1 MYAKPIESK
10 PIKVLLVEDNPGDAR
25 LMQLTLAEVTSVQFA
40 LTCVDKLHSALD
52 CLAKE
57 PFDAV
62 LLDLSLPDSQGFDTF
77 TKVHEQFPEVPTVVL
92 TGLNDETF
100 ALRAVQEGAQDYLV
114 KGQVNGADLI
124 SRSLRYAIERKRTQ
138 EALQESEERF
148 RSAFDSAA
156 IGMALTGLDG
166 RWLQVNRALCE
177 IVGYSE
183 QELLATSCM
192 MVTHPEDQEET
203 NSCLYQL
210 FAGEIRCQQIE
221 KRYLHK
227 LGHIVWILLN
237 VSLVRNAQGEPLY
250 YVDQIQ
256 DITVAKYQEEELKKR
271 EEQLRLAMEAAQMG
285 TWDWDIQA
293 NNSLQ
298 ASDPVWTVIP
308 KGARYPDYQTFLESI
323 HPEDRTYVHRAM
335 VKAIEERKE
344 YETEFRVIWP
354 DGSLHW
360 VEGKGQVLRNA
371 AGNPIRMVGVAV
383 DITERKQAEEVLQK
397 ANEKL
402 EIRVAERTVALSSA
416 NQQLIREIVEREQA
430 EEALKLNEERLR
442 LIVQTMPVMMNAFDA
457 EGNIIAW
464 NRECEVV
471 TGYNAEEII
480 YNPKALELLYPDAAS
495 QRKAISEWIQRGN
508 NYRNWEWNI
517 KCKDGTIKTLAWSN
531 LSKQFPIPGWASW
544 GTGIDIT
551 DRKRAETEIRRAL
564 QQEKELN
571 ELKSHFVS
579 MTSHEFRTPLSTILS
594 SAELLEYYSQGWPED
609 RKKRHLHQI
618 QSAIKHMTQLL
629 DDVLVL
635 GQSGAKKLEFIS
647 KPISLDVFCLE
658 IIEEIKLNIDSR
670 YKIKFTRKGN
680 CSKAIFDAKILRQ
693 ILNNL
698 LSNSIK
704 YSPKGGTIL
713 FSLSCKDKQAIF
725 HIKDEGI
732 GIPLEDQ
739 RLLFEPFHR
748 GANVES
754 IPGTGLGLTIV
765 KNCVDLYGG
774 TLTFTSQHEKGT
786 TFIVTL
792 PINYSDATTLT
803 HEQNSRHR
811 R

>member
-1 MYAKPIESK
+1 MPSER
-10 PIKVLLVEDNPGDAR
+10 IKVLLVEDNPGDAR
-25 LMQLTLAEVTSVQFA
+25 LLQLTLAEVTSAHFE
-40 LTCVDKLHSALD
+40 LICVGLLSKAMESLS
-52 CLAKE
+52 KQ

-77 TKVHEQFPEVPTVVL
+77 TKLHERFPEVPIVVL
-92 TGLNDETF
+92 SGLKDETL

-156 IGMALTGLDG
+156 IGMALVSLEG

-177 IVGYSE
+177 IIGYSE
-183 QELLATSCM
+183 QELLATDCYEVMHTEDEKSTYTCLNQM
-192 MVTHPEDQEET
+192 LTHGVRSRQ
-203 NSCLYQL
+203 
-210 FAGEIRCQQIE
+210 GE

-250 YVDQIQ
+250 FVHQIQ
-256 DITVAKYQEEELKKR
+256 DITVAKHQEEELRKS
-271 EEQLRLAMEAAQMG
+271 EEQLRLAMQAAQMG

-293 NNSLQ
+293 TRALQ
-298 ASDPVWTVIP
+298 PLKDLTWTIVP
-308 KGARYPDYQTFLESI
+308 KGARYPDYETFLKSI
-323 HPEDRTYVHRAM
+323 HPEDREHVHQTVIQAIAG
-335 VKAIEERKE
+335 KAE

-354 DGSLHW
+354 DGTLHW
-360 VEGKGQVLRNA
+360 VEGKGQVLRNE
-371 AGNPIRMVGVAV
+371 AGDPTRMVGVAV
-383 DITERKQAEEVLQK
+383 DITDRKQAQEVLQK
-397 ANEKL
+397 DKEKL
-402 EIRVAERTVALSSA
+402 EVRVKERTIALSNA
-416 NQQLIREIVEREQA
+416 NQQLIKEIIDREQA
-430 EEALKLNEERLR
+430 EEALRLNEERLR
-442 LIVQTMPVMMNAFDA
+442 LIVQTMPVMMNALDA
-457 EGNIIAW
+457 EGNVIAW

-480 YNPKALELLYPDAAS
+480 YNPRALELLYPNTIYPKQALT
-495 QRKAISEWIQRGN
+495 EWIQRGD

-517 KCKDGTIKTLAWSN
+517 RCKDGTVKTLAWSN

-551 DRKRAETEIRRAL
+551 ERKRAETEIRKAL

-571 ELKSHFVS
+571 ELKSRFVA

-594 SAELLEYYSQGWPED
+594 SSELLEYYGQGWPED

-635 GQSGAKKLEFIS
+635 GRSEVKKLEFIAE
-647 KPISLDVFCLE
+647 PANLDTFCLE
-658 IIEEIKLNIDSR
+658 VIEGAKLNVDSQH
-670 YKIKFTRKGN
+670 KIKFARKGN
-680 CSKAIFDAKILRQ
+680 CGDTIFDERVLRQ
-693 ILNNL
+693 ILSNL
-698 LSNSIK
+698 LSNAIK

-713 FSLSCKDKQAIF
+713 FSLACKEKEAIF
-725 HIKDEGI
+725 HIKDEGM

-739 RLLFEPFHR
+739 HLLFEPFHR
-748 GANVES
+748 GANVDNIS
-754 IPGTGLGLTIV
+754 GTGLGLTIV

-774 TLTFTSQHEKGT
+774 SLTFTSQPGKGT
-786 TFIVTL
+786 TFTVTL
-792 PINYSDATTLT
+792 PIHHLEATAINN
-803 HEQNSRHR
+803 EQNSCNR

>member
-1 MYAKPIESK
+1 MPSE

-25 LMQLTLAEVTSVQFA
+25 LLQLTLSEVTSAHFD
-40 LTCVDKLHSALD
+40 LTCVGLLQKAMENLSAD
-52 CLAKE
+52 

-77 TKVHEQFPEVPTVVL
+77 TKLHERFPEIPIVVL
-92 TGLNDETF
+92 SGLSDETL

-138 EALQESEERF
+138 EALLESEERF

-156 IGMALTGLDG
+156 IGMALVSLDG
-166 RWLQVNRALCE
+166 GWLQVNRALCE
-177 IVGYSE
+177 IIGYSE
-183 QELLATSCM
+183 QELLATGCLE
-192 MVTHPEDQEET
+192 VTHPDDREKTWKNMQQMLT
-203 NSCLYQL
+203 K
-210 FAGEIRCQQIE
+210 EIRARQVE

-237 VSLVRNAQGEPLY
+237 ISLVRNARGEPLY
-250 YVDQIQ
+250 FVNQIQ
-256 DITVAKYQEEELKKR
+256 DITTAKHQEEELRKS
-271 EEQLRLAMEAAQMG
+271 EEQLRLAMQAAQMG

-293 NNSLQ
+293 NTLQ
-298 ASDPVWTVIP
+298 QLKDLTWAIVP
-308 KGARYPDYQTFLESI
+308 KGARYPDYETFLESI
-323 HPEDRTYVHRAM
+323 HPEDREHVHERVLQA
-335 VKAIEERKE
+335 VAGKAE

-354 DGSLHW
+354 DGTLHW
-360 VEGKGQVLRNA
+360 VEGKGQVLRNEE
-371 AGNPIRMVGVAV
+371 GDPVRMVGVAV
-383 DITERKQAEEVLQK
+383 DITDRKQAQEVLQK
-397 ANEKL
+397 ANEQL
-402 EIRVAERTVALSSA
+402 EIRVKERTIALSSA
-416 NQQLIREIVEREQA
+416 NQQLIKEIVDREQA

-442 LIVQTMPVMMNAFDA
+442 LIVQTMPVMMNALDA

-480 YNPKALELLYPDAAS
+480 YNPKALELLYPETTYPKQALT
-495 QRKAISEWIQRGN
+495 EWIQRGN
-508 NYRNWEWNI
+508 NYRNWEWDI
-517 KCKDGTIKTLAWSN
+517 RCKDGTIKTLAWSN

-551 DRKRAETEIRRAL
+551 ERKRAETEIRKAL

-571 ELKSHFVS
+571 ELKSRFVS

-594 SAELLEYYSQGWPED
+594 SAELLEYYGQGWPED

-629 DDVLVL
+629 DDVLIL
-635 GQSGAKKLEFIS
+635 GRTEAKKLEFTAE
-647 KPISLDVFCLE
+647 PVSLDTFCLE
-658 IIEEIKLNIDSR
+658 IIEDAKLNVDSR
-670 YKIKFTRKGN
+670 YKIKFARKGN
-680 CSKAIFDAKILRQ
+680 CVNTIFDERILRQ

-698 LSNSIK
+698 LSNAIK

-713 FSLSCKDKQAIF
+713 FSLSCKDNQAVF

-748 GANVES
+748 GGNVEN

-765 KNCVDLYGG
+765 KNCVELYGG
-774 TLTFTSQHEKGT
+774 SLTFKSEPGKGT
-786 TFIVTL
+786 TFTVTL
-792 PINYSDATTLT
+792 PIDHPQATAITN
-803 HEQNSRHR
+803 EQNSCNR

>member
-1 MYAKPIESK
+1 MSPER
-10 PIKVLLVEDNPGDAR
+10 IKVLLVEDNPGDAR
-25 LMQLTLAEVTSVQFA
+25 LLQVTLSEVSSAHFD
-40 LTCVDKLHSALD
+40 LTCVGLLRKAIEHLS
-52 CLAKE
+52 E
-57 PFDAV
+57 QSFDAV

-77 TKVHEQFPEVPTVVL
+77 TKLHGRFPAIPIVVL
-92 TGLNDETF
+92 SGLNDETL

-114 KGQVNGADLI
+114 KGQVNAADLI

-156 IGMALTGLDG
+156 IGMALVSLDG
-166 RWLQVNRALCE
+166 RWLQVNPALCE
-177 IVGYSE
+177 IIGYSE
-183 QELLATSCM
+183 QELLATGCLE
-192 MVTHPEDQEET
+192 VTHPEDREKTWENMQQM
-203 NSCLYQL
+203 LI
-210 FAGEIRCQQIE
+210 GEIRAQQLE
-221 KRYLHK
+221 KRYFHK

-237 VSLVRNAQGEPLY
+237 ISLVRNAQGEPLY
-250 YVDQIQ
+250 FVNQIQ
-256 DITVAKYQEEELKKR
+256 DITTAKHQEEELKKS
-271 EEQLRLAMEAAQMG
+271 EEQLRLAMQAAQMG

-293 NNSLQ
+293 DTLQ
-298 ASDPVWTVIP
+298 QFKDLTWSIVP
-308 KGARYPDYQTFLESI
+308 KGARYPDYETFLESI
-323 HPEDRTYVHRAM
+323 HPEDRAHVHKRVLEAIAG
-335 VKAIEERKE
+335 KAE

-354 DGSLHW
+354 DGTLHW
-360 VEGKGQVLRNA
+360 VEGKGQVLRNQ
-371 AGNPIRMVGVAV
+371 AGDPLRMVGVAV
-383 DITERKQAEEVLQK
+383 DITDRKKAQEVLQK
-397 ANEKL
+397 TNEQL
-402 EIRVAERTVALSSA
+402 EIRVTERTIALSNA
-416 NQQLIREIVEREQA
+416 NQQLIKEIVDREHA

-442 LIVQTMPVMMNAFDA
+442 LIVQTMPVMMNALDA

-471 TGYNAEEII
+471 TGYSAEEII
-480 YNPKALELLYPDAAS
+480 YNPKALELLYPAETYPKQALT
-495 QRKAISEWIQRGN
+495 EWIQRGN
-508 NYRNWEWNI
+508 NYRNWEWDI
-517 KCKDGTIKTLAWSN
+517 RCKDGTIKTLAWSN

-551 DRKRAETEIRRAL
+551 ERKRAETEIRKAL

-571 ELKSHFVS
+571 ELKSHFVA

-594 SAELLEYYSQGWPED
+594 SAELLEYYGQGWPED

-635 GQSGAKKLEFIS
+635 GKTEGKKLELTAE
-647 KPISLDVFCLE
+647 PISLESFCLE
-658 IIEEIKLNIDSR
+658 ILEEVKLNIDSR
-670 YKIKFTRKGN
+670 YKIKFVRKGN
-680 CSKAIFDAKILRQ
+680 CVNTLFDERILRQ

-698 LSNSIK
+698 LSNAIK

-713 FSLSCKDKQAIF
+713 FNLSCKDNQAVF

-748 GANVES
+748 GGNVEN

-765 KNCVDLYGG
+765 KNCVELYGG
-774 TLTFTSQHEKGT
+774 SLSYKSAPGKGT
-786 TFIVTL
+786 TFTVTL
-792 PINYSDATTLT
+792 PINHPETAIT
-803 HEQNSRHR
+803 HEQNSCHR